1 MTTTSESLWQA
12 FELFVF
18 HREQTAIH
26 VVHIPVNSRCTY
38 FMYIFPEALISSS
51 AWYFFCVRARM
62 RHFFYDE
69 IFVRYLGDIRLHF
82 SREQIEP
89 QGSGNNAHAIM

>member
-38 FMYIFPEALISSS
+38 FMKHIVLLAFAMVKCLVFPLHPSQDASFLLRRNLCMI
-51 AWYFFCVRARM
+51 VRRDSFA
-62 RHFFYDE
+62 FQ
-69 IFVRYLGDIRLHF
+69 
-82 SREQIEP
+82 S
-89 QGSGNNAHAIM
+89 